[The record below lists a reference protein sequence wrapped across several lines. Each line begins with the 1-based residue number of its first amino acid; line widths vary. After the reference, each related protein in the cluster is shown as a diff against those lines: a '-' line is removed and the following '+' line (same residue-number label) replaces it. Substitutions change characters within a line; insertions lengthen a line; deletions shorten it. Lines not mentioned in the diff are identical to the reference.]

1 MSTINRINHGLRKIT
16 KKKQNKT
23 SRCHVN
29 AVSGF
34 QREFFL
40 KLITTVLRNNEK
52 ISDNTKKTMKQQSL
66 FSVKKKEIKLC

>member
-23 SRCHVN
+23 SRYHVN

-66 FSVKKKEIKLC
+66 FSVKKKK